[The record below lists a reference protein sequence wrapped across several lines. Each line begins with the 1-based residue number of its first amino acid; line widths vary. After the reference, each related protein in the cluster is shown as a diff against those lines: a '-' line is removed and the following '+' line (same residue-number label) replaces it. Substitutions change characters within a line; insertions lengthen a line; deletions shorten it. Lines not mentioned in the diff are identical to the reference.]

1 MVFQKTSLPDVR
13 HASSAIAPLALE
25 TWTSP
30 LHGGMPIHF
39 GDGAA
44 DKLPEVLAELA
55 PDRVFVV
62 SDPHVFDLYGAFLVQ
77 LLGASFSPEVVLIPE
92 GENEKKLE
100 NLETLC
106 EQLFERGATRSS
118 VVVTFGGGVVL
129 NVGGL
134 AASLVYRGIRFVHVP
149 TTMMAQSDVIVS
161 NKQGINFGGGKNRLG
176 VFSVP
181 VAALCDP
188 RFFATESKRSL
199 RAALVEYAKNAI
211 LLGGSHYDNA
221 LAIFQGRLNGPE
233 GVKEGVDMLGPEGL
247 RAVLRASLE
256 QKFEI
261 ARLDPTERAYG
272 LVLEY
277 GHTVGHAAEFLSQ
290 GRLLHGEAVY
300 HGMMVAGRIAN
311 MMGIL
316 PDAEHAK
323 QRALLDLMTGIAP
336 IPADISV
343 GQIIQSARRDNKKRD
358 QSLSFIL
365 MDAVG
370 KPHTVQGPRGQ
381 TVLTPVPEDAL
392 RAALTEYRDA
402 LL

>member
-1 MVFQKTSLPDVR
+1 MVFQKTSLPEVTN
-13 HASSAIAPLALE
+13 ASSAPRVMPVE
-25 TWTSP
+25 SWTSP
-30 LHGGMPIHF
+30 LNGGMPIHF

-44 DKLPEVLAELA
+44 EELVGILRGLA
-55 PDRVFVV
+55 PDRVFIV

-77 LLGASFSPEVVLIPE
+77 LLGASFAPEVVLIPE
-92 GENEKKLE
+92 GENEKKLT
-100 NLETLC
+100 NLEALC
-106 EQLFERGATRSS
+106 AELFDRGATRSS

-129 NVGGL
+129 NLGGL
-134 AASLVYRGIRFVHVP
+134 AAGLVYRGIRFVHVP
-149 TTMMAQSDVIVS
+149 TTLMAQSDVIVS

-176 VFSVP
+176 LFATP

-188 RFFATESKRSL
+188 RFYATESPRQL

-221 LAIFQGRLNGPE
+221 LATFSEPDL
-233 GVKEGVDMLGPEGL
+233 LGADTL
-247 RAVLRASLE
+247 RKILRYSLE

-261 ARLDPTERAYG
+261 AKLDPTERGYG

-277 GHTVGHAAEFLSQ
+277 GHTVGHAAEYLSQ

-311 MMGIL
+311 MLGIL
-316 PDAEHAK
+316 PDAEYAK
-323 QRALLDLMTGIAP
+323 QRALLALIEHIPA

-343 GQIIQSARRDNKKRD
+343 GQIVQSARRDNKKRD

-370 KPHTVQGPRGQ
+370 HPHKVQGPRGE
-381 TVLTPVPEDAL
+381 TVLTPVPEEAL

>member
-1 MVFQKTSLPDVR
+1 MVFQKTSLPDV
-13 HASSAIAPLALE
+13 HQGSSAAQAMPLE
-25 TWTSP
+25 SWTSP
-30 LHGGMPIHF
+30 LTGGMPIHF

-44 DKLPEVLAELA
+44 EKLPEILGDLA

-62 SDPHVFDLYGAFLVQ
+62 SDPHVFDLYGSFLVH
-77 LLGASFSPEVVLIPE
+77 LLGASFSTEVVLIPE
-92 GENEKKLE
+92 GENEKKLS
-100 NLETLC
+100 NLEALC
-106 EQLFERGATRSS
+106 EELFDRGATRSS

-129 NVGGL
+129 NLGGL
-134 AASLVYRGIRFVHVP
+134 AAGLVYRGIRFVHVP
-149 TTMMAQSDVIVS
+149 TTLMSQSDVIVS

-176 VFSVP
+176 LFATP

-188 RFFATESKRSL
+188 RFYASESPRQL
-199 RAALVEYAKNAI
+199 RAAVVEYAKNAI
-211 LLGGSHYDNA
+211 LLGGAHYDNA
-221 LAIFQGRLNGPE
+221 LAAFQDG
-233 GVKEGVDMLGPEGL
+233 DILGAAGL
-247 RAVLRASLE
+247 RKLLRFSLE

-261 ARLDPTERAYG
+261 AKLDPTERGYG

-277 GHTVGHAAEFLSQ
+277 GHTVGHAAEYLSQ

-311 MMGIL
+311 MLGIL

-323 QRALLDLMTGIAP
+323 QRALLGLIRNIPA

-343 GQIIQSARRDNKKRD
+343 GQILQSAQRDNKKRD
-358 QSLSFIL
+358 KGLAFIL
-365 MDAVG
+365 MEAVG
-370 KPHTVQGPRGQ
+370 TPHKVRTPRGDS
-381 TVLTPVPEDAL
+381 VLTPVPEEAL

>member
-1 MVFQKTSLPDVR
+1 MVFQKTSLPETR
-13 HASSAIAPLALE
+13 ASSAAAAMPLE

-30 LHGGMPIHF
+30 LTGGMPIHF

-44 DKLPEVLAELA
+44 DKLPELLRELA

-62 SDPHVFDLYGAFLVQ
+62 SDPHVFDLYGSFLVH
-77 LLGASFSPEVVLIPE
+77 LLGPSFAPETVLIPE
-92 GENEKKLE
+92 GENEKKLS
-100 NLETLC
+100 NLERLC
-106 EQLFERGATRSS
+106 QELFDRGATKSS

-129 NVGGL
+129 NLGGL

-149 TTMMAQSDVIVS
+149 TTLMAQSDVIVS

-176 VFSVP
+176 LFATP

-188 RFFATESKRSL
+188 RFYATESKRQL
-199 RAALVEYAKNAI
+199 RAALVECAKNAV
-211 LLGGSHYDNA
+211 LLGGAHYDNA
-221 LAIFQGRLNGPE
+221 LAAFGSGRSGQDAGDGALAPAS
-233 GVKEGVDMLGPEGL
+233 L
-247 RAVLRASLE
+247 RAILRYSLE

-277 GHTVGHAAEFLSQ
+277 GHTVGHAAEYLSQ

-311 MMGIL
+311 AMGL
-316 PDAEHAK
+316 FPDAEHSRQK
-323 QRALLDLMTGIAP
+323 ALLALLPGIPA

-343 GQIIQSARRDNKKRD
+343 GQILQTARRDNKKRD
-358 QSLSFIL
+358 QGLAFIL
-365 MDAVG
+365 MEAVG
-370 KPHTVQGPRGQ
+370 KPHVARGPRGE
-381 TVLTPVPEDAL
+381 TVLTPVSEDL
-392 RAALTEYRDA
+392 LQSTLTEYRDA
-402 LL
+402 VL